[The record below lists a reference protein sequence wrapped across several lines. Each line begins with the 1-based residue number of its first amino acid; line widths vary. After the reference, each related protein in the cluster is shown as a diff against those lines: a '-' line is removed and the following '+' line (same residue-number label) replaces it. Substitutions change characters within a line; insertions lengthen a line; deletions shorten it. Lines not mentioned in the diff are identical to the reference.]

1 MAKHLHIVRNPVI
14 YQGVSPCL
22 LVLGKNMHVPE
33 ERELFQ
39 SPLVKTGLRR
49 KHVVVPPC
57 VGAGS
62 ESGYV
67 RACVVVQI
75 ISLHKYRVSVHV
87 DVVRE
92 TERLELGI
100 VMAVIALDDLA
111 VLVAQGTAVPEH
123 GHTVLG
129 VIVQVSGTQGVPVLV
144 PKLDQRA
151 SELSEVLVDEIV
163 EALAAEHC
171 VVLNDL
177 DVAESVYNILVD
189 IPQGGVADQK
199 S

>member
-1 MAKHLHIVRNPVI
+1 
-14 YQGVSPCL
+14 
-22 LVLGKNMHVPE
+22 MHVPE

-75 ISLHKYRVSVHV
+75 ISLHEYRVSVHV

-111 VLVAQGTAVPEH
+111 VFAAHRGAAAEQSHA
-123 GHTVLG
+123 VLG
-129 VIVQVSGTQGVPVLV
+129 VVVEVAGAQDVFLFVAELDYPAPELSQVPVDEVVKRLTG
-144 PKLDQRA
+144 KQGLALD
-151 SELSEVLVDEIV
+151 ELDI
-163 EALAAEHC
+163 ALA
-171 VVLNDL
+171 VDGLGV
-177 DVAESVYNILVD
+177 DV
-189 IPQGGVADQK
+189 PQGGVADEQGAVVLK
-199 S
+199 GRLDGLSP